1 MSTPSIPR
9 HALWNGRPEAPA
21 RWPLLHAGPLSVIL
35 DGTDLR
41 AIRVGDVE
49 LVQRVYVALRDAPW
63 NTIPATTAD
72 WVVAAGPDAFRV
84 TFTASHRHEAIG
96 FDWTGAITGTPDG
109 VIRYELDGICRG
121 VFEYSKIGFNVHHAL
136 AGSVGRPF
144 RARTETGELR
154 GVLPRD
160 VDPQRIE
167 NGTLTGMFAPYAELA
182 IEVVDGTE
190 AIVAI
195 EGDLLELQDHR
206 NWTDGNF
213 KSYATPL
220 ALGFPFTST
229 EGQRIHQ
236 VITIRSAGPPPPAA
250 ERVPVV
256 GIGASTGRWLP
267 ALGLG
272 MPSHDGLLT
281 ARQADLLRDL
291 ATDHLRVDVPLRP
304 GAWEAGLER
313 AAGDARALGAALELA
328 ISANESSG
336 EQLALLA
343 ERLRAADVAVAR
355 VLVYALAEGFSAFV
369 STTPAA
375 IVRLVRDTLEPVI
388 GPVVF
393 AGGTNQNFSDINRE
407 RPTDPVLTG
416 LCVSACP
423 TVHAA
428 DDRSMVENLPG
439 LAEMVR
445 FAAEI
450 AAPRTVHVSPVTIAT
465 RFGPYPGG
473 PSGPGDLPAPVD
485 VRQASLLGAAWT
497 VGAVAALA
505 ASGAGSATFYETTG
519 WRGVLELDAGS
530 PMPNRFPSVPGQVFP
545 LYHVLADLAEW
556 KAGSVL
562 AVDASDGLL
571 VTGLAV
577 EVDGMFGVLVANV
590 TPEPQRVRL
599 TGLPGLTARVRVLD
613 EASAM
618 TALTDPASFRA
629 WAGGEISV
637 RDGELWLALGPYA
650 VARVVAGGRG

>member
-1 MSTPSIPR
+1 MSELPISR
-9 HALWNGRPEAPA
+9 HALWNGRAHVPA
-21 RWPLLHAGPLSVIL
+21 RWPVLHAGPLSAVL

-41 AIRVGDVE
+41 AVRVGDVE

-72 WVVAAGPDAFRV
+72 WAVAAGPDAFRV
-84 TFTASHRHEAIG
+84 TFAASHRHEAIA
-96 FDWTGAITGTPDG
+96 FDWTGVITGTPDG
-109 VIRYELDGICRG
+109 VIRYEFDGVCRG

-136 AGSVGRPF
+136 AGSVGRPY
-144 RARTETGELR
+144 RARTESGELR

-160 VDPQRIE
+160 IDPQRIE
-167 NGTLTGMFAPYAELA
+167 NGTLTGMFAPYSELA
-182 IEVVDGTE
+182 IEVVDGVE
-190 AIVAI
+190 AMVAI

-206 NWTDGNF
+206 NWIDGNF

-220 ALGFPFTST
+220 ALGFPFMST
-229 EGQRIHQ
+229 DGQRIRQ
-236 VITIRSAGPPPPAA
+236 AITVSYGGSPPPAI

-256 GIGASTGRWLP
+256 AIGAPTGRWLP

-272 MPSHDGLLT
+272 MPSHDGALT
-281 ARQADLLRDL
+281 ARQADLLADL
-291 ATDHLRVDVPLRP
+291 APDHLRVDVPLRP
-304 GAWEAGLER
+304 GAWQADLDR

-328 ISANESSG
+328 ISANETSG
-336 EQLALLA
+336 EQLTVLA
-343 ERLRAADVAVAR
+343 ERLRRADAAVAR
-355 VLVYALAEGFSAFV
+355 VLVYALADGFSAFV
-369 STTPAA
+369 STTPAP
-375 IVRLVRDTLEPVI
+375 IVRLVRDVLEPVT

-428 DDRSMVENLPG
+428 DDRSIVENLPG
-439 LAEMVR
+439 LAGMVR
-445 FAAEI
+445 FAGEI
-450 AAPRTVHVSPVTIAT
+450 AAPRSVHVSPVTIAT
-465 RFGPYPGG
+465 RFGPYPDG

-519 WRGVLELDAGS
+519 WRGVLELDEGS
-530 PMPNRFPSVPGQVFP
+530 PMPDRFPSVPGQVFP

-556 KAGSVL
+556 KAGSLL
-562 AVDASDGLL
+562 AMEVTDGLT

-577 EVDGMFGVLVANV
+577 DIDGTVGVLVANV

-599 TGLPGLTARVRVLD
+599 AGLPGPTARVRVLD

-618 TALTDPASFRA
+618 TALTDPVSFRA
-629 WAGGEISV
+629 SGGEVAV

-650 VARVVAGGRG
+650 VARVLARG